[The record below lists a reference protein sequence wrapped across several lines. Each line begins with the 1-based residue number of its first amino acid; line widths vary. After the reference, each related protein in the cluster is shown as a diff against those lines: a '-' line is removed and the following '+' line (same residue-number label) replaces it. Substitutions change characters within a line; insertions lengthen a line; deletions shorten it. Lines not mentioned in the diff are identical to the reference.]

1 MDNIHY
7 EELRKKYDDLLKSY
21 IEMKYRYNNLQKKI
35 NNEPE
40 NIKIVFKTRKNIDLK
55 ITKYNFEFSNIS
67 QYNRTQYIINNS
79 ISIYFDS
86 KKKKINKNEF
96 ENSLSKQNNNFE
108 ILNKNHISKEKE
120 IISSSFSNNKDS
132 KIGNYQINNFELSN
146 SNNEKNKI
154 DNHDNNFEISYMK
167 NEKNKIV
174 NYEINNFELS
184 YIKND
189 KKKKINS
196 EISNF
201 ELLSSI
207 NEKIL
212 NHEINNFELSY
223 INNEKNKIANYE
235 INNFFEISY
244 SKNEKLQ
251 FKNLQK
257 SNFSFSFPNI
267 LIQEGIL
274 KDEKESEFDCVIE
287 ITRMSDLIKEGWKYY
302 SNEDFKKYFEDTKMN
317 YLVGI
322 FGDKFTGKTFIL
334 NKLFKK
340 NLIVKDKDLKPSLSF
355 KIYNN
360 NLIFLDSLGSNLPP
374 NYFKEYLEHI
384 DKDQDEYEKYKRKVE
399 NEISTKINELFIRN
413 FVLELSHLCIY
424 VVPYLTNS
432 ELERINLIKKNFID
446 KEIKI
451 NYDEKVIKT
460 NFNDK
465 VIIIHNIQSLKNF
478 DDIENYGKILIRE
491 LNLEKHP
498 IINTNSYYYVEKE
511 IDHNGNESYLLHL
524 ILGNDN
530 FPNMKKYNET
540 IFNYLFTQIQCRI
553 IRNEFNLK
561 NKLKEYF
568 KNFALQY
575 FDLKEKT
582 NNDEVSVFIDL
593 RKSINIFKENYLT
606 INNNI
611 LKYIIAP
618 NMNLRFKNITLD
630 FISGQS
636 KDKNINKIHQYR
648 IYSIAYEL
656 FIEFYPLGEVNI
668 ENIKEPKIIKHE
680 KYQKIIIEGKFE
692 KNNHKND
699 NKNNNLLYNKIIS
712 VDNIINYNSFYF
724 SCFISKME
732 YILTGFKRKSSD
744 KDGKLIFVFEILD
757 EEIIE
762 ESLGN
767 L

>member
-1 MDNIHY
+1 
-7 EELRKKYDDLLKSY
+7 
-21 IEMKYRYNNLQKKI
+21 
-35 NNEPE
+35 
-40 NIKIVFKTRKNIDLK
+40 
-55 ITKYNFEFSNIS
+55 
-67 QYNRTQYIINNS
+67 
-79 ISIYFDS
+79 
-86 KKKKINKNEF
+86 
-96 ENSLSKQNNNFE
+96 
-108 ILNKNHISKEKE
+108 
-120 IISSSFSNNKDS
+120 
-132 KIGNYQINNFELSN
+132 
-146 SNNEKNKI
+146 
-154 DNHDNNFEISYMK
+154 
-167 NEKNKIV
+167 
-174 NYEINNFELS
+174 
-184 YIKND
+184 
-189 KKKKINS
+189 
-196 EISNF
+196 
-201 ELLSSI
+201 
-207 NEKIL
+207 
-212 NHEINNFELSY
+212 
-223 INNEKNKIANYE
+223 
-235 INNFFEISY
+235 
-244 SKNEKLQ
+244 
-251 FKNLQK
+251 
-257 SNFSFSFPNI
+257 
-267 LIQEGIL
+267 
-274 KDEKESEFDCVIE
+274 
-287 ITRMSDLIKEGWKYY
+287 MSDLIKEGWKYY
-302 SNEDFKKYFEDTKMN
+302 SNEDFNKYFEDTQMN

-478 DDIENYGKILIRE
+478 EDIEHYGKILIRE

-498 IINTNSYYYVEKE
+498 IINTNSYYYVDKE
-511 IDHNGNESYLLHL
+511 IEHNWNESYLLHL
-524 ILGNDN
+524 IIGNDN